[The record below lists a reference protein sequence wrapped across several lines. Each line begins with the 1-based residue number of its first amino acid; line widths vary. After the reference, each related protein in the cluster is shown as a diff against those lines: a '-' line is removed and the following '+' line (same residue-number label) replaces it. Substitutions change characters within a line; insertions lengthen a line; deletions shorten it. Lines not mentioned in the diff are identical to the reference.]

1 LSQAFGELLRRQNA
15 ERLRLERE
23 LLQEEQEALAQ
34 LVTEEDGRRHD
45 TVDTLTDNLVSNL
58 HGEAGT

>member
-45 TVDTLTDNLVSNL
+45 TVDPLTDNLVSNL